1 MPVFPERQL
10 YVAPRGLAMVL
21 EGKAEHAQ
29 QCQCS
34 SVYHLRGSNEKTR
47 HHDEEADG
55 HERGHED
62 GDGM

>member
-1 MPVFPERQL
+1 VM
-10 YVAPRGLAMVL
+10 PRGLAMVL
-21 EGKAEHAQ
+21 EGKVEHAQ

-47 HHDEEADG
+47 HHDEEPDG
-55 HERGHED
+55 HERRHED